1 MIQLTPEDRSSKLPA
16 LALLCGMGYRYLSPE
31 QADGLRGAAGGKS
44 ASVVLVPVLRR
55 YLGGRSFQVGET
67 SFYLSPANVEK
78 IIAALRPPLRDGLL
92 PTNEHIY
99 DLLRHGITVTEEI
112 GGKSTDCTISVLD
125 WDCPENN
132 VFHVTEELAVA
143 DTSGLHKVVP
153 DIVCYVNGLP
163 LAVVECKRPDLP
175 GNDGKPPYTQA
186 ISQMIRNQ
194 GRDYIPHLFIYT
206 QIALAVDGMDGK
218 YGTCGTP
225 AKFWATWREEETPDA
240 SISAWK
246 QGASAEDAAAILAL
260 RPAAQGDAW
269 HVAQHGV
276 LTGQDRCVAG
286 LLHPARLL
294 DGMRFFTLFEAGR
307 DGLHRLAAR
316 YQQVFGLRAMLER
329 LKGCEGGKRRGG
341 VIWHTTGSGKSYTMV
356 MLAQALVLLPELK
369 QCRIV
374 VVTDRVD
381 LEKQILKNFLKSGVL
396 GKKEAAEARVRTGR
410 KLAEKLGK
418 GQERILFTI
427 IDKFH
432 TAAQRKECRN
442 ESPDIIVLV
451 DEGHRS
457 QSGETHQL
465 MRRALPNAAFIA
477 FTGTPL
483 LEKERSRTE
492 ETFGRI
498 LHAYTMQQA
507 VADGTVTPLLYE
519 ERVPDLSVNE
529 EAIDAWFDR
538 ITSGLTDQQRADLK
552 RKFSRSSQIDRT
564 KGRMELIAADIAAHL
579 LTLPKGM
586 KGQLACSS
594 KGAAVAYQQ
603 IFEDQGLIS
612 SAVVIS
618 PPDTREG
625 HEEVDAESRDAV
637 AAWWSKHVGKE
648 AESKYTQRVLDR
660 FATEG
665 DPQLL
670 IVVSKLL
677 TGFDEPRNM
686 VLYIDK
692 PLKQHELLQAIARV
706 NRLHELKKFGYLVD
720 YKGILSALDTSI
732 ASYNGLAERV
742 QGYRAE
748 DVQGLYAAMSTEYKR
763 LPQLLETLDGLFT
776 GLNLADVQA
785 LVQHLGPRMEW
796 QDGKAVDRNR
806 KRRDDFYL
814 ALRAFESCLGV
825 ALQSRSFY
833 EDLSFTD
840 ADRERFKQAARRYAS
855 VRKQVRALAQETVDY
870 DAYAA
875 SIHALLDRHIAGVAI
890 QEPEGIYRV
899 DDLGKGDPAQW
910 SEDKARS
917 EAAAIASRLTRTID
931 VKLAD
936 DHYPHA
942 YFSEFLKQTIAKSKE
957 SFDAPIKQYLLFADL
972 EKKVQAGKTPGVPS
986 ALETH
991 PDARIW
997 FGILRMALGERI
1009 PDGEAVDDEPTL
1021 APWVHLAL
1029 AMEDIT
1035 IRAQKEFSLNMEDRE
1050 KAISKGLLTLF
1061 FSEAAPETLRTDMAA
1076 IQAIIEAVTA
1086 SLRVRAQ
1093 KA

>member
-1 MIQLTPEDRSSKLPA
+1 MHLTPEDRLSKLPA

-31 QADGLRGAAGGKS
+31 QANALRGAADGQSG
-44 ASVVLVPVLRR
+44 AVVLVPVLRR
-55 YLGGRSFQVGET
+55 WLAERSFQAGGAA
-67 SFYLSPANVEK
+67 FFLSPANVDK
-78 IIAALRPPLRDGLL
+78 IVSALRPSLRDGLL

-112 GGKSTDCTISVLD
+112 DGRSTDCTISVLD
-125 WDCPENN
+125 WEQPENN
-132 VFHVTEELAVA
+132 VFHVTEELAVTDA
-143 DTSGLHKVVP
+143 SGLHKVVP

-175 GNDGKPPYTQA
+175 GSDGKPPYAQA

-194 GRDYIPHLFIYT
+194 GRDYIPQLFIYT
-206 QIALAVDGMDGK
+206 QMALAVDGADGK

-225 AKFWATWREEETPDA
+225 ARFWASWREEEFSDA
-240 SISAWK
+240 VVAAWK
-246 QGASAEDAAAILAL
+246 QGASADDAAAILAQ
-260 RPAAQGDAW
+260 RPATDAGEAW
-269 HVAQHGV
+269 RVARQGV
-276 LTGQDRCVAG
+276 LTGQDRCIAG
-286 LLHPARLL
+286 LLRPRRLL
-294 DGMRFFTLFEAGR
+294 DGMRYYTLFETGR

-316 YQQVFGLRAMLER
+316 YQQVFGLRAMLAR
-329 LKGCEGGKRRGG
+329 LQSVEGGKRGGG

-396 GKKEAAEARVRTGR
+396 GRKEAAEARVRTGR
-410 KLAEKLGK
+410 KLAEKLGR
-418 GQERILFTI
+418 GGERIIFTI

-432 TAAQRKECRN
+432 SAAQRKECHN
-442 ESPDIIVLV
+442 DSPDIIVLV

-492 ETFGRI
+492 EIFGRI
-498 LHAYTMQQA
+498 IHAYTMQQA

-519 ERVPDLSVNE
+519 ERIPDLSVNE

-538 ITSGLTDQQRADLK
+538 ITARLTERQRADLK

-564 KGRMELIAADIAAHL
+564 RGRMELIAADIAAHL
-579 LTLPKGM
+579 QTLPKGM

-594 KGAAVAYQQ
+594 KGAAVAYQE
-603 IFEDQGLIS
+603 IFERQGLIS

-618 PPDTREG
+618 PPDSREG
-625 HEEVDAESRDAV
+625 HEDVDAESRDAV
-637 AAWWSKHVGKE
+637 KAWWERNVGRE
-648 AESKYTQRVLDR
+648 PEHRYTQRILDR
-660 FATEG
+660 FATDG

-692 PLKQHELLQAIARV
+692 ALKQHELLQAIARV

-732 ASYNGLAERV
+732 AGYDKLAERV
-742 QGYRAE
+742 QGYRPE
-748 DVQGLYAAMSTEYKR
+748 DVQGLCVPMSTEYKR
-763 LPQLLETLDGLFT
+763 LPPLLDALDALFA
-776 GLNLADVQA
+776 GIDPADVQA
-785 LVQHLGPRMEW
+785 QVQRLAPDMQW
-796 QDGKAVDRNR
+796 QDGKPADRNR

-814 ALRAFESCLGV
+814 ALRAYESCLSV
-825 ALQSRSFY
+825 ALQSASFY
-833 EDLSFTD
+833 EDRSFSD
-840 ADRERFKQAARRYAS
+840 ADRAHFKQAARRYAS
-855 VRKQVRALAQETVDY
+855 VRRQVRRLAQESVDY

-875 SIHALLDRHIAGVAI
+875 GIRDLLDKHIAGVAI

-910 SEDKARS
+910 SGDKARA
-917 EAAAIASRLTRTID
+917 EAAAIASRLTRSID
-931 VKLAD
+931 VNLAD
-936 DHYPHA
+936 DPYAHA
-942 YFSEFLKQTIAKSKE
+942 YFSELLKQAIARSQE
-957 SFDAPIKQYLLFADL
+957 LFNAPVKQYLLFAEL
-972 EKKVQAGKTPGVPS
+972 EKTVQAHRVPGIP
-986 ALETH
+986 AGLEQH

-997 FGILRMALGERI
+997 FGILKMRLGGHI
-1009 PDGEAVDDEPTL
+1009 PDKATDADAALAVWTE
-1021 APWVHLAL
+1021 LAL
-1029 AMEDIT
+1029 RMENIT
-1035 IRAQKEFSLNMEDRE
+1035 TRAQREFSLNMDDRE
-1050 KAISKGLLTLF
+1050 RAISMGLLELF
-1061 FSEAAPETLRTDMAA
+1061 FSAAAPSCLQAA
-1076 IQAIIEAVTA
+1076 VDVAQAVIEDVIH
-1086 SLRVRAQ
+1086 SLRVREQQA
-1093 KA
+1093 

>member
-1 MIQLTPEDRSSKLPA
+1 
-16 LALLCGMGYRYLSPE
+16 
-31 QADGLRGAAGGKS
+31 
-44 ASVVLVPVLRR
+44 
-55 YLGGRSFQVGET
+55 
-67 SFYLSPANVEK
+67 
-78 IIAALRPPLRDGLL
+78 
-92 PTNEHIY
+92 
-99 DLLRHGITVTEEI
+99 
-112 GGKSTDCTISVLD
+112 
-125 WDCPENN
+125 
-132 VFHVTEELAVA
+132 
-143 DTSGLHKVVP
+143 
-153 DIVCYVNGLP
+153 
-163 LAVVECKRPDLP
+163 
-175 GNDGKPPYTQA
+175 
-186 ISQMIRNQ
+186 
-194 GRDYIPHLFIYT
+194 
-206 QIALAVDGMDGK
+206 
-218 YGTCGTP
+218 
-225 AKFWATWREEETPDA
+225 
-240 SISAWK
+240 
-246 QGASAEDAAAILAL
+246 
-260 RPAAQGDAW
+260 
-269 HVAQHGV
+269 
-276 LTGQDRCVAG
+276 
-286 LLHPARLL
+286 
-294 DGMRFFTLFEAGR
+294 MRFFTLFEAGR

-396 GKKEAAEARVRTGR
+396 GKKEAAEARVRTAASWLRSWARGR
-410 KLAEKLGK
+410 NASCSPSSTSSIPLPSARNATTRARTSSCWWMK
-418 GQERILFTI
+418 G
-427 IDKFH
+427 
-432 TAAQRKECRN
+432 TAARA
-442 ESPDIIVLV
+442 
-451 DEGHRS
+451 G
-457 QSGETHQL
+457 
-465 MRRALPNAAFIA
+465 RRTSSCAGPWPNAAFIA

-748 DVQGLYAAMSTEYKR
+748 DVHGPVCGHVTEYKR
-763 LPQLLETLDGLFT
+763 
-776 GLNLADVQA
+776 
-785 LVQHLGPRMEW
+785 R
-796 QDGKAVDRNR
+796 
-806 KRRDDFYL
+806 
-814 ALRAFESCLGV
+814 
-825 ALQSRSFY
+825 RSFW
-833 EDLSFTD
+833 
-840 ADRERFKQAARRYAS
+840 RRWTAC
-855 VRKQVRALAQETVDY
+855 L
-870 DAYAA
+870 
-875 SIHALLDRHIAGVAI
+875 
-890 QEPEGIYRV
+890 
-899 DDLGKGDPAQW
+899 
-910 SEDKARS
+910 
-917 EAAAIASRLTRTID
+917 
-931 VKLAD
+931 
-936 DHYPHA
+936 
-942 YFSEFLKQTIAKSKE
+942 
-957 SFDAPIKQYLLFADL
+957 
-972 EKKVQAGKTPGVPS
+972 PG
-986 ALETH
+986 
-991 PDARIW
+991 
-997 FGILRMALGERI
+997 
-1009 PDGEAVDDEPTL
+1009 
-1021 APWVHLAL
+1021 
-1029 AMEDIT
+1029 
-1035 IRAQKEFSLNMEDRE
+1035 
-1050 KAISKGLLTLF
+1050 
-1061 FSEAAPETLRTDMAA
+1061 
-1076 IQAIIEAVTA
+1076 
-1086 SLRVRAQ
+1086 
-1093 KA
+1093 

>member
-1 MIQLTPEDRSSKLPA
+1 MHVTPEDRLSKLPA

-31 QADGLRGAAGGKS
+31 QVNELRGATGGQS
-44 ASVVLVPVLRR
+44 GAVVLVPLLRR
-55 YLGGRSFQVGET
+55 YLTGRSFQAGGV
-67 SFYLSPANVEK
+67 SFFLSPANVDK
-78 IIAALRPPLRDGLL
+78 IVSALRPSLRDGLL

-112 GGKSTDCTISVLD
+112 DGKSTDCTISVLD
-125 WDCPENN
+125 WETPENN
-132 VFHVTEELAVA
+132 LFHVTEELAVTDA
-143 DTSGLHKVVP
+143 SGLHKVVP
-153 DIVCYVNGLP
+153 DTVCYVNGLP
-163 LAVVECKRPDLP
+163 LAVVECKRPDMP
-175 GNDGKPPYTQA
+175 GSDGKPPYTQA

-194 GRDYIPHLFIYT
+194 GRDYIPQLFIYT
-206 QIALAVDGMDGK
+206 QIALAVDGADGK

-225 AKFWATWREEETPDA
+225 ARFWATWREEKFSDTA
-240 SISAWK
+240 VAAWK
-246 QGASAEDAAAILAL
+246 QGAAADDAAAILAQ
-260 RPAAQGDAW
+260 RPAAGEAW
-269 HVAQHGV
+269 HVARQGV
-276 LTGQDRCVAG
+276 LTGQDRCIAG
-286 LLHPARLL
+286 LLHPQRLL
-294 DGMRFFTLFEAGR
+294 DGMRFFTLFETGR

-316 YQQVFGLRAMLER
+316 YQQVFGLRAMLAR
-329 LKGCEGGKRRGG
+329 LKTCEKGKRGGG

-381 LEKQILKNFLKSGVL
+381 LEKQILKNFMKSGIL

-410 KLAEKLGK
+410 RLAEKLGR
-418 GQERILFTI
+418 GRERILFTI

-432 TAAQRKECRN
+432 SAAQYKECRN
-442 ESPDIIVLV
+442 DSPDIIVLV

-483 LEKERSRTE
+483 LEKERSVTE

-498 LHAYTMQQA
+498 IHAYTMQQA

-519 ERVPDLSVNE
+519 ERVPELSVNE
-529 EAIDAWFDR
+529 EAIDAWFNR
-538 ITSGLTDQQRADLK
+538 ITAHLTEQQRADLK
-552 RKFSRSSQIDRT
+552 RKFSRSSHIDRAR
-564 KGRMELIAADIAAHL
+564 GRMKLIAADIGAHL

-594 KGAAVAYQQ
+594 KGAAVAYQE
-603 IFEDQGLIS
+603 IFERQGLIS

-618 PPDTREG
+618 PPDSREG

-637 AAWWSKHVGKE
+637 KAWWDKNVGKE
-648 AESKYTQRVLDR
+648 PEPRYTQRILDQ
-660 FATEG
+660 FATDG
-665 DPQLL
+665 DPRLL

-706 NRLHELKKFGYLVD
+706 NRLHEQKKFGYLVD

-732 ASYNGLAERV
+732 ASYTSLAERV
-742 QGYRAE
+742 QDYRVE
-748 DVQGLYAAMSTEYKR
+748 DVQGLYAPMSTEYKR
-763 LPQLLETLDGLFT
+763 LPQLLDALNALFA
-776 GLNLADVQA
+776 GVDPADMQA
-785 LVQHLGPRMEW
+785 QVQHLAPRMQW
-796 QDGKAVDRNR
+796 QGNKAVDMNR

-814 ALRAFESCLGV
+814 ALRSFENCLSV
-825 ALQSRSFY
+825 ALQSASFY

-840 ADRERFKQAARRYAS
+840 ADREQFKQAARRYAS
-855 VRKQVRALAQETVDY
+855 VRRQVRRLAQESVDY

-875 SIHALLDRHIAGVAI
+875 GIHELLDKHIAGIAI

-917 EAAAIASRLTRTID
+917 EAAAISSRLTRIID

-936 DHYPHA
+936 DPYAHA
-942 YFSEFLKQTIAKSKE
+942 YFSELLKQAIARSQE
-957 SFDAPIKQYLLFADL
+957 LFNAPVKQYLLFADL
-972 EKKVQAGKTPGVPS
+972 EQQVRTEKIPGLPS
-986 ALETH
+986 GLNGH

-997 FGILRMALGERI
+997 FGILRLKLRDRI
-1009 PDGEAVDDEPTL
+1009 PSEEAETP
-1021 APWVHLAL
+1021 ASELAL
-1029 AMEDIT
+1029 WVELALRMEDIT
-1035 IRAQKEFSLNMEDRE
+1035 TRAQREFSLNIEDRE
-1050 KAISKGLLTLF
+1050 KAVSKGLLELF
-1061 FSEAAPETLRTDMAA
+1061 FSDAAPECLKEAIDLAQA
-1076 IQAIIEAVTA
+1076 VIQAVIH
-1086 SLRVRAQ
+1086 SLRVRGQQA
-1093 KA
+1093 